1 MSRAWS
7 IGSVGP
13 AVRERTRT
21 ESRLAKRP
29 GVARRPAPRPRA
41 RAAGAA
47 PTRLAYTAPMRP
59 VTLAL
64 ALLLV
69 ACGEPAPAATSS
81 TTPSAVVTVTTNHSA
96 DPWPSGTARTFS
108 ARWSRAGSGW
118 IYDAVLL
125 LRNDGGRVS
134 GQIQWTL
141 VAVDMTEA
149 PYMIARVGAS
159 ATEVVAGTFHPAEGR
174 VDLEGLS
181 VSDDSLISTD
191 RYQLVLGAD
200 GSLAGRTITNSM
212 DWSGSLVGRAR

>member
-1 MSRAWS
+1 M
-7 IGSVGP
+7 
-13 AVRERTRT
+13 
-21 ESRLAKRP
+21 RLAI
-29 GVARRPAPRPRA
+29 
-41 RAAGAA
+41 
-47 PTRLAYTAPMRP
+47 
-59 VTLAL
+59 LAL

-81 TTPSAVVTVTTNHSA
+81 TTPAPATVATNHPA
-96 DPWPSGTARTFS
+96 DGWPSGTARTFT

-149 PYMIARVGAS
+149 PYMLARIGAS
-159 ATEVVAGTFHPAEGR
+159 ATEVVAGAFHPAEGR
-174 VDLEGLS
+174 IDLEGIS

-212 DWSGSLVGRAR
+212 DWSGSLVGRAM